1 MELACF
7 SEIRNKIIP
16 FLNNATDKI
25 QVAMAWFTSSELFG
39 ALLDALN
46 RNVDVELVLL
56 DNAINYMDYA
66 PDFNELILNS
76 ATL

>member
-1 MELACF
+1 MEQAYF

-46 RNVDVELVLL
+46 RNVDVET
-56 DNAINYMDYA
+56 
-66 PDFNELILNS
+66 S
-76 ATL
+76 TLGQCNQLHGLCTRFQ